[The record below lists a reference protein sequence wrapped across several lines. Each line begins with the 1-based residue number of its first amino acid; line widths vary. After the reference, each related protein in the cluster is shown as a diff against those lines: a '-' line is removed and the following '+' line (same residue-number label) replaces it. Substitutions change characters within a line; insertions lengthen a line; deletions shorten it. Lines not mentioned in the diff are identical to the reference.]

1 MTKSMSLNAR
11 RELLAS
17 VRKKYLAADWV
28 NKGKILDG
36 FVSATDYERKYAIQ
50 LLNNRPHHIVQRG
63 HHASKKYDEQIRQSL
78 VFIWRTANQICSK
91 RLVPFLPELVHA
103 MEKHGHLRLPADVRE
118 RLLEISPATVD
129 RILKPERETIKSGM
143 STTRPGNLLKHKIQV
158 RTFADWDDVIP
169 GFIEADLV
177 AHCGGN
183 TNGAFLNTLTLIDI
197 STSWLEC
204 MPLLRKSASDVIDGL
219 RVADDLFPFDVQ
231 GIDTDCGSEFI
242 NYDLLDYCED
252 KQITFTRART
262 HRKNDQAHV
271 EEKNGSVVRRL
282 VGYDR
287 FEGHKAWEA
296 LARLYQVL
304 RKYINFFQPSLKL
317 MEKER
322 QGAKVSKK
330 YDRAKTPFQRVLL
343 SEHISQ
349 EMKNLLT
356 EEYESLDPVSLL
368 AQLESLQDELWRYAW
383 NKNGGVT
390 DNSNASV
397 DEVADPVNDNRYYHT
412 RKKVDFRKSP
422 RTWRTRKDPFEKV
435 WDEVRLRLELMP
447 EMTAKQIIEWLM
459 RKYTNQ
465 FSLGQT
471 RTLQRRIAEW
481 RLQQE
486 SQEEKLRGLM
496 LIDNQFQCDNQ
507 LVINEN
513 TGLEKLST

>member
-1 MTKSMSLNAR
+1 
-11 RELLAS
+11 
-17 VRKKYLAADWV
+17 
-28 NKGKILDG
+28 
-36 FVSATDYERKYAIQ
+36 
-50 LLNNRPHHIVQRG
+50 
-63 HHASKKYDEQIRQSL
+63 
-78 VFIWRTANQICSK
+78 
-91 RLVPFLPELVHA
+91 
-103 MEKHGHLRLPADVRE
+103 
-118 RLLEISPATVD
+118 
-129 RILKPERETIKSGM
+129 
-143 STTRPGNLLKHKIQV
+143 
-158 RTFADWDDVIP
+158 
-169 GFIEADLV
+169 
-177 AHCGGN
+177 
-183 TNGAFLNTLTLIDI
+183 
-197 STSWLEC
+197 
-204 MPLLRKSASDVIDGL
+204 
-219 RVADDLFPFDVQ
+219 
-231 GIDTDCGSEFI
+231 
-242 NYDLLDYCED
+242 
-252 KQITFTRART
+252 
-262 HRKNDQAHV
+262 
-271 EEKNGSVVRRL
+271 
-282 VGYDR
+282 
-287 FEGHKAWEA
+287 
-296 LARLYQVL
+296 
-304 RKYINFFQPSLKL
+304 

-349 EMKNLLT
+349 EMKNSLT

-368 AQLESLQDELWRYAW
+368 AQLESLQDELWKYAW

-390 DNSNASV
+390 DISNTSV
-397 DEVADPVNDNRYYHT
+397 DEIAGPVNDSRYYHT

-496 LIDNQFQCDNQ
+496 LIDSQFQCDNQ